1 MGRFNLTESERRDI
15 LNLHNKAK
23 MINEAPTIPAAG
35 TPVAATTTDRKT
47 LITQI
52 QQILKTKY
60 KSDLGNTGPAK
71 DGIDGNLGP
80 KTLAAINA
88 VMANKPKATAVD
100 DDVEDFDDN
109 QQTPAA
115 PATTTQTPAAPATT
129 TQTPAAPA
137 TTTTQTPA
145 APVQT
150 AFNQMTQ
157 VGQNFQNKNQQ
168 NIQNNSRLTAQQQA
182 NAEALKAG
190 KPLPQQP
197 ANPNDL

>member
-23 MINEAPTIPAAG
+23 MINEAPPAMPDAG
-35 TPVAATTTDRKT
+35 TPVAAPAAAATTDRKA

-60 KSDLGNTGPAK
+60 KSDLGTTGAAK

-88 VMANKPKATAVD
+88 VMANKPKTGAED
-100 DDVEDFDDN
+100 NDVEDFDDN

-115 PATTTQTPAAPATT
+115 PAATTQTPAAPA
-129 TQTPAAPA
+129 A
-137 TTTTQTPA
+137 TTQTPA

-150 AFNQMTQ
+150 ALNQMTQ
-157 VGQNFQNKNQQ
+157 QGQNLQNKLNQTVTQ
-168 NIQNNSRLTAQQQA
+168 LSQLTPQQKA

-197 ANPNDL
+197 VNPNDI